1 MGWKDGGGAG
11 AQNLGN
17 AGVRETENI
26 VLDRRIVEV
35 EVKKRIP
42 EMGRTVVGRQLLV
55 VRRVLVKL
63 ANVSPHPFAQ
73 LKGE

>member
-11 AQNLGN
+11 AQNIGN

-26 VLDRRIVEV
+26 VLDTGIVEV

-42 EMGRTVVGRQLLV
+42 EMGRRN
-55 VRRVLVKL
+55 RVI
-63 ANVSPHPFAQ
+63 
-73 LKGE
+73 G